1 MTTIKIILLALLAVV
16 PCSIAWAQSE
26 RIVTNAR
33 MVGIGGAEVLDTYLS
48 PLHYRGTELRYISH
62 TLREKTDT
70 TRLFHEIIHQGSL
83 SLLEN
88 KSGYGGEM
96 AGSYNFQ
103 YGWHWHLCDFHFKGS
118 TLRLDVGGNI
128 DANIGFIYNTRNS
141 NNPAQARAYLNLTP
155 TAAATY
161 ALHWRHPL
169 AVRYEVWLPVAG
181 VMFSPNYGQSYYEIF
196 SKGNYDHN
204 IVPTWVGNAPSMR
217 QMLTVDY
224 TLWGTTLRAG
234 YLGDYQQASVNH
246 LKSHIYTHAFV
257 IGVVRKFSIQK
268 IKQP

>member
-1 MTTIKIILLALLAVV
+1 MTTIKTILLALLAVV

-161 ALHWRHPL
+161 TLHWRHPL
-169 AVRYEVWLPVAG
+169 AVR
-181 VMFSPNYGQSYYEIF
+181 
-196 SKGNYDHN
+196 
-204 IVPTWVGNAPSMR
+204 
-217 QMLTVDY
+217 
-224 TLWGTTLRAG
+224 
-234 YLGDYQQASVNH
+234 
-246 LKSHIYTHAFV
+246 
-257 IGVVRKFSIQK
+257 
-268 IKQP
+268 

>member
-1 MTTIKIILLALLAVV
+1 MTTIKTILLALLAVV

-161 ALHWRHPL
+161 TLHWRHPL

-181 VMFSPNYGQSYYEIF
+181 VMFSPNYGQSYYNIF
-196 SKGNYDHN
+196 AQGNWDGN
-204 IVPTWVGNAPSMR
+204 ILVCHPGNALSIHQR
-217 QMLTVDY
+217 FTVGLPLARR
-224 TLWGTTLRAG
+224 TL
-234 YLGDYQQASVNH
+234 
-246 LKSHIYTHAFV
+246 V
-257 IGVVRKFSIQK
+257 IGYESMLDQSRPHNLRQHHFTRSFVVGWTLGRTPKHAR
-268 IKQP
+268 P

>member
-103 YGWHWHLCDFHFKGS
+103 YGWHWHLCDFHFK
-118 TLRLDVGGNI
+118 
-128 DANIGFIYNTRNS
+128 
-141 NNPAQARAYLNLTP
+141 
-155 TAAATY
+155 
-161 ALHWRHPL
+161 
-169 AVRYEVWLPVAG
+169 
-181 VMFSPNYGQSYYEIF
+181 
-196 SKGNYDHN
+196 
-204 IVPTWVGNAPSMR
+204 
-217 QMLTVDY
+217 
-224 TLWGTTLRAG
+224 
-234 YLGDYQQASVNH
+234 
-246 LKSHIYTHAFV
+246 
-257 IGVVRKFSIQK
+257 
-268 IKQP
+268 